1 MDALKPTIRAYD
13 TACSLPLER
22 FAPAPYLKLSGI
34 VAILGE
40 VLEADG
46 RPEQAYEIFVAGLS
60 HLQSHWPELTG
71 KERLRGVALA
81 HKVGE
86 MTETYQLG
94 KDEEEKW
101 LTWAAQEALRITKG
115 DSNVKEENGESVSMM
130 LTELDLPKWVNIVDI
145 AAPIEALG
153 AFYAKMQNTECV
165 QNLIFRKGY

>member
-1 MDALKPTIRAYD
+1 
-13 TACSLPLER
+13 
-22 FAPAPYLKLSGI
+22 LSGI

-46 RPEQAYEIFVAGLS
+46 RPKQAYEVLVAGLS
-60 HLQSHWPELTG
+60 YLQSHWPELAG

-86 MTETYQLG
+86 MSEMYQLG
-94 KDEEEKW
+94 EDEEEKW
-101 LTWAAQEALRITKG
+101 LTWAAQEAIRIAKG
-115 DSNVKEENGESVSMM
+115 DNNVKEENEESVSTM

-153 AFYAKMQNTECV
+153 AFYAKIQNIECV
-165 QNLIFRKGY
+165 QILIFRKGY